1 MVHGYWYNK
10 LLTEINHKDKTNTS
24 FFFLK
29 MYPSS
34 VTTTLRHKV
43 YFQEM
48 VCSVWCRTWGGSK
61 FSNESVANWGRTSEC
76 PTLSRSLWRLNETRF
91 NWWSLISSKYMHI
104 FCQTLPWQSK
114 LTRNFHLSFFFF
126 KEKREWKDFTN
137 KPWELRVCYGLF
149 SEMTKYSSFSCKN
162 VFRQKERTG
171 QSWTRAHWLESS
183 NLCALIRSVFW
194 NGTR

>member
-1 MVHGYWYNK
+1 
-10 LLTEINHKDKTNTS
+10 
-24 FFFLK
+24 

-34 VTTTLRHKV
+34 VTATLRDIKYIFKKWFVLFGAVHGEDQSLARG
-43 YFQEM
+43 Y
-48 VCSVWCRTWGGSK
+48 
-61 FSNESVANWGRTSEC
+61 SNESVANWGRTSEC

-114 LTRNFHLSFFFF
+114 LTRHFHLSFFFF

-171 QSWTRAHWLESS
+171 QSWTRAHRLESS